1 MFLFTNKLTILI
13 MKIITITIGALML
26 LSACNFHKET
36 IYTQEQLYERMSSG
50 VVLIQNT
57 YRYKYCCEQNKIDT
71 DVKYGTMEWT
81 DEYPF
86 GSIEDLKY
94 QMKSKETTNQKN
106 VIYGTGFL
114 ISETGVIATNSHVIS
129 PPIDKIMIHNT
140 FSDFFQKRINQY
152 MSMLEDNNNDAATTK
167 AIIKELN
174 KWRDRANSN
183 RYIKIESCIKIIY
196 NNSSTDSLTTCYV
209 IKNVPL
215 YDLAIIKDTQ
225 LNGHTNTDVKWVD
238 NLVSIGTLENDTT
251 KWAIDFGNV
260 TYSEEEKYRKQI
272 IFTEVPKDKFVFD
285 ITKPNAKNVGYEN
298 KLFMIGFNQG
308 PNLAVTTEGVKAQI
322 TQGYI
327 SQDTDDFKLMY
338 SIPALHGSSGAPV
351 VNQYG
356 ELVAI
361 NFAGLDNT
369 QSFNYGIKIDKLK
382 EIIDNRLVGLY
393 KVGNYK

>member
-1 MFLFTNKLTILI
+1 M
-13 MKIITITIGALML
+13 
-26 LSACNFHKET
+26 
-36 IYTQEQLYERMSSG
+36 
-50 VVLIQNT
+50 
-57 YRYKYCCEQNKIDT
+57 
-71 DVKYGTMEWT
+71 
-81 DEYPF
+81 
-86 GSIEDLKY
+86 
-94 QMKSKETTNQKN
+94 
-106 VIYGTGFL
+106 
-114 ISETGVIATNSHVIS
+114 
-129 PPIDKIMIHNT
+129 
-140 FSDFFQKRINQY
+140 
-152 MSMLEDNNNDAATTK
+152 
-167 AIIKELN
+167 
-174 KWRDRANSN
+174 
-183 RYIKIESCIKIIY
+183 
-196 NNSSTDSLTTCYV
+196 
-209 IKNVPL
+209 

-382 EIIDNRLVGLY
+382 EIIDNRLVELY